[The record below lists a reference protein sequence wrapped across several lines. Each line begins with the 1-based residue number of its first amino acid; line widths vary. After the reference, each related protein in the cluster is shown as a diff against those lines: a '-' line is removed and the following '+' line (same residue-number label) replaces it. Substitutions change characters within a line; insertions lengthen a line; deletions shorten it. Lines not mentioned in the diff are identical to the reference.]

1 MIAANLVQS
10 WWQVAL
16 VIIGIVLL
24 RIVRHAI
31 RRARL
36 ERAQTDELRNEWE
49 IYQRRHG
56 Q

>member
-16 VIIGIVLL
+16 VIVGIALVK
-24 RIVRHAI
+24 IVRHAV
-31 RRARL
+31 RRARD
-36 ERAQTDELRNEWE
+36 ERAQTAELRNEWE
-49 IYQRRHG
+49 TYQRR